1 MLEHPDYLACV
12 KGVPRILGLKYTETV
27 AELKMEH
34 CGVSLQ
40 KFINTDEF
48 ADFEPFHK
56 ACIALDLMRQVL
68 VPLKI
73 VHGAH
78 FVHGDIK
85 PDNICIKPREKP
97 EESLLNGMGMNGV
110 EY

>member
-1 MLEHPDYLACV
+1 
-12 KGVPRILGLKYTETV
+12 
-27 AELKMEH
+27 
-34 CGVSLQ
+34 
-40 KFINTDEF
+40 
-48 ADFEPFHK
+48 
-56 ACIALDLMRQVL
+56 MRQVL

-85 PDNICIKPREKP
+85 PDNICIKPREKT
-97 EESLLNGMGMNGV
+97 EEFLLNGMGMNGV